1 MKKLTIEEL
10 KLYKY
15 PNLMA
20 EVQETTYSICTIAH
34 HMGLDGY
41 REAGDVETWEKITGR
56 TEIYS
61 TEGMALCR
69 LFSVSFEY
77 LFSQELKIVQGKTA
91 AYWRWLDEHERVE
104 RDLNRSREISNM
116 EKELRKKPYLIKFMK
131 VAVTL
136 NNEQVDDLVQM
147 IERRKAG
154 VDHETN

>member
-10 KLYKY
+10 KLYRY

-56 TEIYS
+56 TEIYFE
-61 TEGMALCR
+61 EGMALCR

-77 LFSQELKIVQGKTA
+77 LFNQELKIVQGKTA

-136 NNEQVDDLVQM
+136 NSEQVDDLVQM